1 MALDHY
7 KRVTA
12 ADAARRFS
20 EVNDTTLWEP
30 VVLTRNGR
38 PRTVMLSVETFERLL
53 ANERQVFLAKDT
65 PAEFLDQLYALPEG
79 DFERAGVTH
88 KDYVRLK

>member
-1 MALDHY
+1 LALAHY
-7 KRVTA
+7 KQVTA

-20 EVNDTTLWEP
+20 EVNDTALREP

-65 PAEFLDQLYALPEG
+65 PAEFLDQIYALAEG
-79 DFERAGVTH
+79 DFERAGVP
-88 KDYVRLK
+88 DEDDVRAP